1 MLEEFKMELVMD
13 VALEGVV
20 DKEVNKQ
27 VEEFNMELVLDVAV
41 EGVVNNEMTKVVE
54 EVNKELVKEVNE
66 GLLLVCRCG
75 DVVLKRKLTWRSTR
89 RVTRMWP
96 MLSTSFLTSE
106 QFQGPYGNSNLRKAF
121 CM

>member
-1 MLEEFKMELVMD
+1 MTKVLEEFKMELVMD

-27 VEEFNMELVLDVAV
+27 VEEFNMELVM

-75 DVVLKRKLTWRSTR
+75 DVVLDKEADVEVNQEGDKDVANVVNEFSHVRTVSRSI
-89 RVTRMWP
+89 W
-96 MLSTSFLTSE
+96 
-106 QFQGPYGNSNLRKAF
+106 
-121 CM
+121 

>member
-1 MLEEFKMELVMD
+1 MTKVLEEFKMELVMD

-54 EVNKELVKEVNE
+54 EVNKELVKEVDE

-75 DVVLKRKLTWRSTR
+75 DVVLDKEADVEVNQEGDKDVANVVNEFSHVRTVSRSI
-89 RVTRMWP
+89 W
-96 MLSTSFLTSE
+96 
-106 QFQGPYGNSNLRKAF
+106 
-121 CM
+121 

>member
-1 MLEEFKMELVMD
+1 MTKVLEEFKMELVMD

-66 GLLLVCRCG
+66 GLVLVCIHG
-75 DVVLKRKLTWRSTR
+75 DGRRGDHKVNGSGAGAGQGDSPFKRYK
-89 RVTRMWP
+89 
-96 MLSTSFLTSE
+96 
-106 QFQGPYGNSNLRKAF
+106 
-121 CM
+121 

>member
-54 EVNKELVKEVNE
+54 EVNKELE

-75 DVVLKRKLTWRSTR
+75 DVVLNKEADVEVNQEGDKDVANVVNEFSHVRTVSRS
-89 RVTRMWP
+89 VW
-96 MLSTSFLTSE
+96 
-106 QFQGPYGNSNLRKAF
+106 
-121 CM
+121 